1 MTAQAGSAQAQAG
14 DSTGAAEK
22 GAVRLRG
29 VVKRHGTTTVLHGV
43 DLDIA
48 AGEFFVLL
56 GPSGSGKTTTL
67 RILAG
72 LEAVNEGQVWLDGQE
87 VTFAEPGERDVAM
100 VFQSY
105 ALYPHMT
112 VAQNIGFP
120 LKMVGRSPAQIARA
134 VQEAADRVSIGHLLA
149 RRPGQL
155 SGGQQQR
162 VALAR
167 ALIHEPRLVLFDEAL
182 SNLDAQLRE
191 QMRLELNLLQ
201 DRLGF
206 TAIYVTHDQAEAF
219 GLAEHI
225 VVMNKGR
232 IETQGAPRRIFH
244 EPDTAFVARFLG
256 FNLLPGRITRR
267 GGTQAEIAL
276 ADGARIRGHIPA
288 RANHLA
294 EGDAAIACIR
304 REHVHLNASLGG
316 TMARIRGSSFLGLA
330 DEFILDFGG
339 QELRAIQHFPV
350 ARADMMV
357 GVEIPPTHCVILPPE
372 DQ

>member
-1 MTAQAGSAQAQAG
+1 MKATPPFLSVTGLEKSYGSY
-14 DSTGAAEK
+14 K
-22 GAVRLRG
+22 AVNG
-29 VVKRHGTTTVLHGV
+29 VSLTVEEGHTL
-43 DLDIA
+43 A
-48 AGEFFVLL
+48 LL
-56 GPSGSGKTTTL
+56 GPSGCGKTTML
-67 RILAG
+67 RCIAG
-72 LEAVNEGQVWLDGQE
+72 LETPEAGRIEIG
-87 VTFAEPGERDVAM
+87 DVCVFDAAQRINLQPEARGLGI

-105 ALYPHMT
+105 AVWPHMT
-112 VAQNIGFP
+112 VSENVGFP
-120 LKMVGRSPAQIARA
+120 LKVRKIGGSERNQRVARILDIVGLSAWHDRPATN
-134 VQEAADRVSIGHLLA
+134 
-149 RRPGQL
+149 L

-167 ALIHEPRLVLFDEAL
+167 ALVHEPRLVLFDEAL

-232 IETQGAPRRIFH
+232 IETQGPPRRIFH

-256 FNLLPGRITRR
+256 FNLLPGRIT
-267 GGTQAEIAL
+267 GLDGTQAEITL
-276 ADGARIRGHIPA
+276 AGGACIRGHIPTKA
-288 RANHLA
+288 GKLA

-304 REHVHLNASLGG
+304 KEHMHLSATPSSI
-316 TMARIRGSSFLGLA
+316 MARIRGSSFLGLA
-330 DEFILDFGG
+330 DEFILDLGG
-339 QELRAIQHFPV
+339 QELRAIQQFPE

-357 GVEIPPTHCVILPPE
+357 GVDIPPAHCVILPPE

>member
-1 MTAQAGSAQAQAG
+1 MMSDNSPMKATPPFLSV
-14 DSTGAAEK
+14 TGLEK
-22 GAVRLRG
+22 SYGPHKAVNG
-29 VVKRHGTTTVLHGV
+29 VSLTVEEGHTL
-43 DLDIA
+43 A
-48 AGEFFVLL
+48 LL
-56 GPSGSGKTTTL
+56 GPSGCGKTTML
-67 RILAG
+67 RCIAG
-72 LEAVNEGQVWLDGQE
+72 LETPEAGRIEIGGICVFDAAQRINLQPEARGLGI
-87 VTFAEPGERDVAM
+87 

-105 ALYPHMT
+105 AVWPHMT
-112 VAQNIGFP
+112 VAENVGFP
-120 LKMVGRSPAQIARA
+120 LKVRKIGGAERDERVARILEIVGLGDWRDRPATN
-134 VQEAADRVSIGHLLA
+134 
-149 RRPGQL
+149 L